1 MLFMYTYERCIIVT
15 HQRKQFR
22 KVLENSGVSRK
33 FRNFRKIREFPENP
47 GISENPGE
55 NFRNFGETFFR
66 EFQKLQKVR
75 TTFRKNS
82 LFS

>member
-1 MLFMYTYERCIIVT
+1 MLCMYTYKCYTTIF

-33 FRNFRKIREFPENP
+33 FWNFRKIREFLENP

-55 NFRNFGETFFR
+55 NFRNFGENFFR
-66 EFQKLQKVR
+66 EFSKL
-75 TTFRKNS
+75 
-82 LFS
+82 